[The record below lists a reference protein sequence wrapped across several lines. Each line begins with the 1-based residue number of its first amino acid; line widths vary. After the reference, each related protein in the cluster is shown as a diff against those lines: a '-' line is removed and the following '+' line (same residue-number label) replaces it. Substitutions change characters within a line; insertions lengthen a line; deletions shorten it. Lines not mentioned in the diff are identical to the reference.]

1 MEKDSQC
8 INYFQQPL
16 LFKSGNT
23 NGKISN
29 MKIEMVLYCQD
40 EKQIFQ
46 NPQDSSDKKNMQL
59 KRRVEYNSYC
69 NINVEFL
76 FDH

>member
-46 NPQDSSDKKNMQL
+46 NPQDSSDKKKYAAQKESRIQQL
-59 KRRVEYNSYC
+59 
-69 NINVEFL
+69 L
-76 FDH
+76 